1 MEIAARKYYREYE
14 RIPNETVQLHVFRG
28 GRKDYE
34 RIILGWQ
41 SYETILSFRS
51 IVVTHDD

>member
-14 RIPNETVQLHVFRG
+14 RISNETVQLHVFRG